1 MKTLRVILSSSKGRI
16 YGPLTLY
23 AIFLLLPFYWMILT
37 TFKSRPELLNT
48 PNPFWIQHFTFEHV
62 VELLTTT
69 AYVHW
74 FANTLFVAVA
84 STVVSVFVSYIT
96 AYAIIRLRFPGSE
109 VVSTAIFLAYIVP
122 PAILFI
128 PLATIIIQLHWF
140 DKLWALVPIYA
151 TFLVPFC
158 TWLLIGFLKNIP
170 RELEEAARVDGA
182 SNFTILWRIIFP
194 IAVPGLISA
203 AIFSF
208 TLSWNEYLYALV
220 YMSSSFNKTVSV
232 GMTTELIRGDV
243 FQWGQLMAG
252 ALIGVL
258 PAILVYFFFVE
269 YYVAGMSGSVKE

>member
-1 MKTLRVILSSSKGRI
+1 MLKRWLRLQV
-16 YGPLTLY
+16 PLTLY
-23 AIFLLLPFYWMILT
+23 GIFLLLPFYWMIVT
-37 TFKSRPELLNT
+37 TFKARQELLNT
-48 PNPFWIQHFTFEHV
+48 PNPFWIFHATFSHV
-62 VELLTTT
+62 TDLLTQTQ
-69 AYVHW
+69 YLQW
-74 FANTLFVAVA
+74 FANTLFVSIAA
-84 STVVSVFVSYIT
+84 TIFSVLVSYLA

-128 PLATIIIQLHWF
+128 PLAMVIIQLHWF
-140 DKLWALVPIYA
+140 DKLWALVPIYG

-158 TWLLIGFLKNIP
+158 TWLLIGFLRSIP

-182 SNFTILWRIIFP
+182 SNWAILWRIIFP
-194 IAVPGLISA
+194 IARPGLISA

-220 YMSSSFNKTVSV
+220 YMSSSGNKTVSV

-243 FQWGQLMAG
+243 FQWGELMAG

-258 PAILVYFFFVE
+258 PAVLVYFIFVE
-269 YYVAGMSGSVKE
+269 YYVAGVSGSVKE

>member
-1 MKTLRVILSSSKGRI
+1 VLRNLKI
-16 YGPLTLY
+16 YVPL
-23 AIFLLLPFYWMILT
+23 AFFGVFLLLPFLWMLLT
-37 TFKSRPELLNT
+37 TFKSNQELLNT
-48 PNPFWIQHFTFEHV
+48 PNPFWIFHGTFSHV
-62 VELLTTT
+62 TDLLTQT
-69 AYVHW
+69 AFPQW
-74 FANTLFVAVA
+74 FANTLFVSVA
-84 STVVSVFVSYIT
+84 STVLSVFVSYIA

-109 VVSTAIFLAYIVP
+109 VVSTIIFLAYIVP

-182 SNFTILWRIIFP
+182 SNIAILWRIIFP
-194 IAVPGLISA
+194 IAIPGLISA

-220 YMSSSFNKTVSV
+220 FMSSSGNKTVSV
-232 GMTTELIRGDV
+232 GMTSELIRGDV

-269 YYVAGMSGSVKE
+269 YYVAGLSGSVKE

>member
-1 MKTLRVILSSSKGRI
+1 MKAVRI
-16 YGPLTLY
+16 YGPLALY
-23 AIFLLLPFYWMILT
+23 GVFLMLPFFWMLLT
-37 TFKSRPELLNT
+37 TFKPNEELLNT
-48 PNPFWIQHFTFEHV
+48 PNPFWIFRPTFAHV
-62 VELLTTT
+62 TDLLTQT
-69 AYVHW
+69 AYGRW
-74 FANTLFVAVA
+74 FANTLFVATA
-84 STVVSVFVSYIT
+84 STVLSVFVSYIT
-96 AYAIIRLRFPGSE
+96 AYAIIRLRFPGWQA
-109 VVSTAIFLAYIVP
+109 VSTAIFLAYIVP

-128 PLATIIIQLHWF
+128 PLATVIIQLHWF
-140 DKLWALVPIYA
+140 DQLWALVPIYC

-182 SNFTILWRIIFP
+182 SNVAILWRIIFP

-220 YMSSSFNKTVSV
+220 YMSSSGNKTVSV

-243 FQWGQLMAG
+243 FQWGQLMTG

-258 PAILVYFFFVE
+258 PAVVVYFIFVE
-269 YYVAGMSGSVKE
+269 YYVAGMAGSVKE

>member
-1 MKTLRVILSSSKGRI
+1 MSISPGLSRGLRI
-16 YGPLTLY
+16 YVPLALY
-23 AIFLLLPFYWMILT
+23 GIFLLLPFLWMILT
-37 TFKSRPELLNT
+37 TFKSDDELLHT
-48 PNPFWIQHFTFEHV
+48 TNPFLIHHFTFSQITN
-62 VELLTTT
+62 LLTTT
-69 AYVHW
+69 AYLQW
-74 FANTLFVAVA
+74 FANTLFVSVA
-84 STVVSVFVSYIT
+84 STILSVFVSYIT

-109 VVSTAIFLAYIVP
+109 VVSTVIFLAYIVP

-128 PLATIIIQLHWF
+128 PLASVIIQLHWF

-182 SNFTILWRIIFP
+182 SNLAILWRIIFP

-220 YMSSSFNKTVSV
+220 FMSSSINKTVSV
-232 GMTTELIRGDV
+232 GMTSELIRGDT
-243 FQWGQLMAG
+243 FEWGQLMAG

-258 PAILVYFFFVE
+258 PAVLVYFFFVE
-269 YYVAGMSGSVKE
+269 YYVAGLSGSVKE

>member
-1 MKTLRVILSSSKGRI
+1 MFWRRLRL
-16 YGPLTLY
+16 YGPLALY
-23 AIFLLLPFYWMILT
+23 GVFLLLPFYWMILT
-37 TFKSRPELLNT
+37 TFKPDSELLNT
-48 PNPFWIQHFTFEHV
+48 ANPFLIFHVTFEHITD
-62 VELLTTT
+62 LLTQTQFLQ
-69 AYVHW
+69 W
-74 FANTLFVAVA
+74 FANTLFVSVA
-84 STVVSVFVSYIT
+84 STVMSVFISYIT

-182 SNFTILWRIIFP
+182 SNFAIIWRIIFP
-194 IAVPGLISA
+194 VAVPGLISA

-220 YMSSSFNKTVSV
+220 YMSSSTNKTVSV
-232 GMTTELIRGDV
+232 GMITELIRGDR

-258 PAILVYFFFVE
+258 PAVLVYFFFVE
-269 YYVAGMSGSVKE
+269 YYVAGVSGSVKE

>member
-1 MKTLRVILSSSKGRI
+1 MVRRRLGI
-16 YGPLTLY
+16 YVPLALY
-23 AIFLLLPFYWMILT
+23 GVFLLLPFLWMILT
-37 TFKSRPELLNT
+37 TFKSREELLNT
-48 PNPFWIQHFTFEHV
+48 PNPFWIFHPTFSHI
-62 VELLTTT
+62 VELLTQT
-69 AYVHW
+69 AYLQW
-74 FANTLFVAVA
+74 FANTLFVSVA
-84 STVVSVFVSYIT
+84 STIVSVFVSYIT

-128 PLATIIIQLHWF
+128 PLATVIIQLHWF
-140 DKLWALVPIYA
+140 DRLWALVPIYA

-182 SNFTILWRIIFP
+182 SNLAILWRIIFP

-220 YMSSSFNKTVSV
+220 YMSSSGNKTVSV

-269 YYVAGMSGSVKE
+269 YYVAGVSGSVKE

>member
-1 MKTLRVILSSSKGRI
+1 MRRNLRI
-16 YGPLTLY
+16 YVPLVAFL
-23 AIFLLLPFYWMILT
+23 AFLLLPFWWMLLT
-37 TFKSRPELLNT
+37 AFKSNRELLNT
-48 PNPFWIQHFTFEHV
+48 PNPFWIFHPTVEHV
-62 VELLTTT
+62 TTLLTQT
-69 AYVHW
+69 AYLQW
-74 FANTLFVAVA
+74 FGNTLIVSAA
-84 STVVSVFVSYIT
+84 STVLSVFLSYIT

-109 VVSTAIFLAYIVP
+109 IVSTAIFLAYIVP

-128 PLATIIIQLHWF
+128 PVASIIIQLHWF
-140 DKLWALVPIYA
+140 DKLWALVPVYA

-182 SNFTILWRIIFP
+182 SNLTILWRIIFP

-220 YMSSSFNKTVSV
+220 FMTSSSNKTVSV
-232 GMTTELIRGDV
+232 GMTSELIRGDV

-258 PAILVYFFFVE
+258 PAVLVYFFFVE
-269 YYVAGMSGSVKE
+269 YYVAGLSGSVKE

>member
-1 MKTLRVILSSSKGRI
+1 MNARRALRI
-16 YGPLTLY
+16 YVPLALY
-23 AIFLLLPFYWMILT
+23 GVFLLLPFFWMILT
-37 TFKSRPELLNT
+37 TFKSNEELLNT
-48 PNPFWIQHFTFEHV
+48 PNPFWIVHGTFAHV
-62 VELLTTT
+62 VELLTQT
-69 AYVHW
+69 AYLQW
-74 FANTLFVAVA
+74 FANTLFVSVA
-84 STVVSVFVSYIT
+84 STIASVFISYIT
-96 AYAIIRLRFPGSE
+96 AYAIIRLRFPGWQL
-109 VVSTAIFLAYIVP
+109 VSTGIFLAYIVP

-140 DKLWALVPIYA
+140 DKLWALVPIYC

-170 RELEEAARVDGA
+170 KELEEAARVDGA
-182 SNFTILWRIIFP
+182 SNVTILWRIVFP
-194 IAVPGLISA
+194 IAVPGVISA

-220 YMSSSFNKTVSV
+220 YMSSSGNKTVSV

-258 PAILVYFFFVE
+258 PALLVYFIFVE
-269 YYVAGMSGSVKE
+269 YYVAGMAGSVKE

>member
-1 MKTLRVILSSSKGRI
+1 VAARRVRI
-16 YGPLTLY
+16 YAPLALY
-23 AIFLLLPFYWMILT
+23 GVFLLLPFYWMIVT
-37 TFKSRPELLNT
+37 TFKSQAELLNT
-48 PNPFWIQHFTFEHV
+48 PNPFLIYHFTFSHITD
-62 VELLTTT
+62 LLTQTE
-69 AYVHW
+69 YGHW
-74 FANTLFVAVA
+74 FANTLFVSVGA
-84 STVVSVFVSYIT
+84 TVVSVFISYIA
-96 AYAIIRLRFPGSE
+96 AYAIIRLRFPGWQA
-109 VVSTAIFLAYIVP
+109 VSTAIFLAYIVP

-140 DKLWALVPIYA
+140 DRLWALIPIYA

-158 TWLLIGFLKNIP
+158 TWLLIGFLKTVP

-182 SNFTILWRIIFP
+182 SNVAILWRIIFP
-194 IAVPGLISA
+194 IAIPGLISA

-220 YMSSSFNKTVSV
+220 YMSSSGNKTVSV

-258 PAILVYFFFVE
+258 PAVLVYFFFVE
-269 YYVAGMSGSVKE
+269 YYVAGLSGSVKE

>member
-1 MKTLRVILSSSKGRI
+1 MRRGARVYVPLAL
-16 YGPLTLY
+16 YGV
-23 AIFLLLPFYWMILT
+23 FLLLPFFWMVLT
-37 TFKSRPELLNT
+37 TFKSREELLNT
-48 PNPFWIQHFTFEHV
+48 PNPFWIQHATFEHV
-62 VELLTTT
+62 TGLLTGT
-69 AYVHW
+69 AYVQW
-74 FANTLFVAVA
+74 FANTLFVAAA
-84 STVVSVFVSYIT
+84 STIVSVFVSYIT
-96 AYAIIRLRFPGSE
+96 AYAIIRLRFPGWQA
-109 VVSTAIFLAYIVP
+109 VSTAIFLAYIVP

-182 SNFTILWRIIFP
+182 SNLAILWRIIFP
-194 IAVPGLISA
+194 ISVPGLISA

-220 YMSSSFNKTVSV
+220 YMSSSGNKTVSV

-258 PAILVYFFFVE
+258 PAILVYFIFVE
-269 YYVAGMSGSVKE
+269 YYVAGLGGSVKE

>member
-1 MKTLRVILSSSKGRI
+1 VFLRRLKL
-16 YGPLTLY
+16 YGPLALY
-23 AIFLLLPFYWMILT
+23 AVFLLLPFYWMILT
-37 TFKSRPELLNT
+37 TFKPDDELLNT
-48 PNPFWIQHFTFEHV
+48 PNPYLIYHVTLQHITD
-62 VELLTTT
+62 LLTQTS
-69 AYVHW
+69 YLQW

-84 STVVSVFVSYIT
+84 STVVSVFISYIT

-109 VVSTAIFLAYIVP
+109 VVSTVIFLAYIVP

-140 DKLWALVPIYA
+140 DKLWALIPIYA
-151 TFLVPFC
+151 TFLVPFS

-182 SNFTILWRIIFP
+182 SNFAIIWRIIFP

-203 AIFSF
+203 SIFSF

-220 YMSSSFNKTVSV
+220 YMSSSANKTVSV
-232 GMTTELIRGDV
+232 GMITELIRGDK

-252 ALIGVL
+252 ALIGIL
-258 PAILVYFFFVE
+258 PAIVVYFIFVE
-269 YYVAGMSGSVKE
+269 YYVAGVSGSVKE

>member
-1 MKTLRVILSSSKGRI
+1 VFWRRLRL
-16 YGPLTLY
+16 YGPLALY
-23 AIFLLLPFYWMILT
+23 GVFLLLPFYWMILT
-37 TFKSRPELLNT
+37 TFKPDDELLRT
-48 PNPFWIQHFTFEHV
+48 PNPFLIFHV
-62 VELLTTT
+62 TLGHITGLLRETQFLQ
-69 AYVHW
+69 W
-74 FANTLFVAVA
+74 FANTLFVSVA
-84 STVVSVFVSYIT
+84 STVVSVFISYIT

-182 SNFTILWRIIFP
+182 SNFAIIWRIIFP
-194 IAVPGLISA
+194 VAVPGLISA

-220 YMSSSFNKTVSV
+220 YMSSSTNKTVSV
-232 GMTTELIRGDV
+232 GMITELIRGDR

-258 PAILVYFFFVE
+258 PAVLVYFFFVE
-269 YYVAGMSGSVKE
+269 YYVAGVSGSVKE

>member
-1 MKTLRVILSSSKGRI
+1 MTRALRI
-16 YGPLTLY
+16 YAPLALY
-23 AIFLLLPFYWMILT
+23 AAFLLLPFFWMILT
-37 TFKSRPELLNT
+37 TFKAKEELLNT
-48 PNPFWIQHFTFEHV
+48 PNPFWIFSPTFSHITD
-62 VELLTTT
+62 LLTGTS
-69 AYVHW
+69 YLQW

-84 STVVSVFVSYIT
+84 STVLSVFVSYIT
-96 AYAIIRLRFPGSE
+96 AYAIIRLRFPGWQA
-109 VVSTAIFLAYIVP
+109 VSTAIFLAYIVP

-182 SNFTILWRIIFP
+182 SNVAILWRIIFP

-220 YMSSSFNKTVSV
+220 YMSSSGNKTVSV

-258 PAILVYFFFVE
+258 PAIVVYFIFVE
-269 YYVAGMSGSVKE
+269 YYVAGMAGSVKE

>member
-1 MKTLRVILSSSKGRI
+1 VRRNLRI
-16 YGPLTLY
+16 YVPLVAFL
-23 AIFLLLPFYWMILT
+23 AFLLLPFWWMLLT
-37 TFKSRPELLNT
+37 AFKSNRELLNT
-48 PNPFWIQHFTFEHV
+48 PNPFWIFHPTFAHV
-62 VELLTTT
+62 TDLLTQT
-69 AYVHW
+69 AFPQW
-74 FANTLFVAVA
+74 FANTLFVSVA
-84 STVVSVFVSYIT
+84 STVLSVFVSYIT

-109 VVSTAIFLAYIVP
+109 IVSTAIFLAYIVP

-128 PLATIIIQLHWF
+128 PVASIIIQLHWF
-140 DKLWALVPIYA
+140 DKLWALVPVYA

-182 SNFTILWRIIFP
+182 SNLTILWRIIFP

-220 YMSSSFNKTVSV
+220 FMTSSSNKTVSV
-232 GMTTELIRGDV
+232 GMTSELIRGDV

-258 PAILVYFFFVE
+258 PAVLVYFFFVE
-269 YYVAGMSGSVKE
+269 YYVAGLSGSVKE

>member
-1 MKTLRVILSSSKGRI
+1 MNSSLAVRRLKI
-16 YGPLTLY
+16 YVPLALY
-23 AIFLLLPFYWMILT
+23 GVFLMTPFLWMILT
-37 TFKSRPELLNT
+37 AFKSDDELLHT
-48 PNPFWIQHFTFEHV
+48 SNPFLITHFTFSQFTNLV
-62 VELLTTT
+62 TTT
-69 AYVHW
+69 AYGQW
-74 FANTLFVAVA
+74 FANTLFVSVA
-84 STVVSVFVSYIT
+84 STIVSVFISYIT
-96 AYAIIRLRFPGSE
+96 AYAIIRLRFPGHQ
-109 VVSTAIFLAYIVP
+109 VVSTAIFLCYIVP

-128 PLATIIIQLHWF
+128 PLASVIIKLGWF
-140 DKLWALVPIYA
+140 DQLWALVPIYA

-182 SNFTILWRIIFP
+182 SNIAILWRIIFP

-220 YMSSSFNKTVSV
+220 YMSSSMNKTVSV
-232 GMTTELIRGDV
+232 GMITELIRGDR

-252 ALIGVL
+252 ALTGVL

-269 YYVAGMSGSVKE
+269 YYVAGVSGSVKE